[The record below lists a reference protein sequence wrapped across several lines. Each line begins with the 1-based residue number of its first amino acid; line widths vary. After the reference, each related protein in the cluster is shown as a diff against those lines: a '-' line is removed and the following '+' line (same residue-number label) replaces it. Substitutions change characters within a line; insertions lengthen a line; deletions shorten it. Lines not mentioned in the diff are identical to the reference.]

1 MARHP
6 RLRCES
12 GIYHIVLR
20 GINRQDIFYDHD
32 DYQRFLDTINR
43 MKANKEFE
51 VYGYCLMSNH
61 VHLLIK
67 ELVDTISRIISRV
80 GTSYAWW
87 YNGKYQRSGHVFQGR
102 FGSECIEDDQYLLTV
117 IRYIH
122 NNPVKAGITKLP
134 EEYRF
139 SSIHEYYGQN
149 SYHDRLLE
157 TGLILELF
165 DCEHKKAIEEF
176 KKFMLHES
184 NDKCLDDDTQSGKT
198 DEEVKSEIERL
209 IENNQIFKLHELDRN
224 IRDEILRK
232 IKASEGIS
240 LRQIARVTGL
250 SLKVVYKA

>member
-1 MARHP
+1 VARHS
-6 RLRCES
+6 RLRCDS

-20 GINRQDIFYDHD
+20 GINQQDIFFDID
-32 DYQRFLDTINR
+32 DYQRFLATLHR
-43 MKANKEFE
+43 MKANMEYE
-51 VYGYCLMSNH
+51 LYGYCLMSNH

-67 ELVDTISRIISRV
+67 ELVDTVSRTISRV

-102 FGSECIEDDQYLLTV
+102 FRSECVEDDQYLLTV

-139 SSIHEYYGQN
+139 SSIHEYYGQKRYN
-149 SYHDRLLE
+149 DRLLE

-165 DCEHKKAIEEF
+165 DREHKKAIEEF
-176 KKFMLHES
+176 KKFMLYDG
-184 NDKCLDDDTQSGKT
+184 NDRWLEDDTQFGKT

-209 IENNQIFKLHELDRN
+209 MENNLIFKLHELDRN
-224 IRDEILRK
+224 MRNEILRK
-232 IKASEGIS
+232 IKASEGVS

-250 SLKVVYKA
+250 SLKIVYKA